1 MNFGSLLSPLFEQ
14 SKKVADKKIQ
24 NDISTLCEELTS
36 GIIDLSE
43 KAKRLNELKEKYA
56 KSQSESQTEESD
68 ASEKP
73 EEKKSWFSGLFG
85 SNEKK
90 KDDTQDAT
98 QPVDELPAK
107 STESGSPVSPVSPP
121 PSDESRASLG
131 DSSIAFDSLAST
143 ASDAATT
150 IGSPASLVEPL
161 PDASIGLD
169 SAASNASTASLGQDA
184 SDTSTASTPF
194 GSSIGQDAS
203 DASKVSI
210 GQDAS
215 DASKVSIGQDASD
228 ASTASKAFEKPATS
242 LSLPAST
249 VFGSS
254 IEQDSAAPN
263 ASTAPTAFGS
273 SSSLE
278 STTDLKDS
286 PTGIKIPPP
295 LEPAAPKYEV
305 KSSEFGGGKKIKKS
319 RKPKQ
324 TKHRKYKKSKR
335 VTRKKNIKQFDNS
348 AQAQAQAQAQTQGQA
363 QTQI

>member
-1 MNFGSLLSPLFEQ
+1 MNLGSLLSPLFEQ

-169 SAASNASTASLGQDA
+169 SAASNASTASIGQDA

-194 GSSIGQDAS
+194 GS
-203 DASKVSI
+203 SI

-286 PTGIKIPPP
+286 PTGIKI
-295 LEPAAPKYEV
+295 
-305 KSSEFGGGKKIKKS
+305 
-319 RKPKQ
+319 
-324 TKHRKYKKSKR
+324 
-335 VTRKKNIKQFDNS
+335 
-348 AQAQAQAQAQTQGQA
+348 
-363 QTQI
+363 